1 MIQILTICNKID
13 RILADAVEA
22 NSIRDY
28 RVYLRKNENL
38 YIYIIGDTI
47 PEKVESK
54 IAVLYPNIELEL
66 VSTDIAE
73 DAYYKSLFEPSEKVV
88 LDNGRRRNSSIW
100 AIRPSS
106 KQKKKHIPVVS
117 FYSYKGGMGRTTT
130 LVAYAT
136 YLAIHHS
143 KKVVVVD
150 FDLEAPGLTNFFLK
164 YPAEQNQR
172 NGLVEYMFDKELS
185 LASQKNIKDY
195 VWEADHA
202 FSGEGT
208 IYVMPAGN
216 MGLEKVERN
225 SKTTHL
231 DHYVE
236 GVARLDINDKEYA
249 SKIFLSLL
257 EDLNTLNPDIILL
270 DSKTGISD
278 IMGIAVCTLSDLS
291 VGFFR
296 SDAQSLP
303 GLHFF
308 INLMMTNKNVEPFI
322 VNSILPTALTQKKNL
337 FDQLCKSVE
346 DAINTFD
353 DDANINFPCFPI
365 SRQSDFE
372 ILGTVAENL
381 ADFSEVIRNN
391 DIKDYAKLFEVLT
404 SRVLSENKDAENADE
419 LYELRDG
426 VLNHTQTTLSSID
439 LYAENQSVEEDL
451 NNYRFYYRR
460 CMNDLLNTDKYLIVG
475 SKGTGKSYIYNAL
488 KNRRVVDLIKNNT
501 GKSDDY
507 VFLYTIDKRDRIFD
521 VAKFQETTTIEKY
534 RFWLIYTWN
543 ILVSDIKLQFPDF
556 KLSQDLEYTKLQD
569 DDTTRI
575 WLYEKMQN
583 EEYVLRIEKEQKRLD
598 DYLSRLENTT
608 YLTIIYD
615 QLDEIVSPSK
625 WSEWIPE
632 LIKYWRVKHFSFIS
646 GKLFVRRDL
655 VLGLVGLT
663 NINDILNQAIDI
675 EWKTEEIYSYFFY
688 VTLAENKCQDFWKLM
703 NLYGRVNREMIT
715 RCQSAITSTRV
726 PVYEREV
733 LEALVDT
740 YFGQTIDPEGTLRM
754 GKTYDWFYK
763 NLKNAD
769 DTFSLRPFISLLTKA
784 VVKQLNDNNKEEE
797 IPYPIILQK
806 CYINK
811 VVRSEA
817 VVFHLEDLFKNAK
830 GTMPIKYVFDYIS
843 DNPKQRYHFISMRK
857 QPFEEILNNVIQLH
871 RNKEEMHGMTVETLI
886 TLMITNGIVAKCN
899 YGSGVIYKF
908 SFLYKYKLKLRGS

>member
-1 MIQILTICNKID
+1 MIQILTICNKIEK
-13 RILADAVEA
+13 ILSDAVDSS
-22 NSIRDY
+22 SIRDY

-38 YIYIIGDTI
+38 YIYIVGDVI
-47 PEKVESK
+47 PDNVESE
-54 IAVLYPNIELEL
+54 ITALYPNIDIEL
-66 VSTDIAE
+66 VTSDIAE
-73 DAYYKSLFEPSEKVV
+73 DAFYKSLFEPSEKVV

-100 AIRPSS
+100 AIRPSY

-130 LVAYAT
+130 LVAYAS

-164 YPAEQNQR
+164 YRAEQNQR
-172 NGLVEYMFDKELS
+172 NGLVEYLLDKELL

-216 MGLEKVERN
+216 MGQEKLESN
-225 SKTTHL
+225 SNTTHL
-231 DHYVE
+231 DHYIE
-236 GVARLDINDKEYA
+236 GLARLDINDKEYA
-249 SKIFLSLL
+249 AKVFLSFLD
-257 EDLNTLNPDIILL
+257 DLNMLNPDIILL

-278 IMGIAVCTLSDLS
+278 IMGIVVCTLSDIS

-303 GLHFF
+303 GLYFF
-308 INLMMTNKNVEPFI
+308 INLMIKNKNVEPFI
-322 VNSILPTALTQKKNL
+322 VNSILPTALTQKRTL
-337 FDQLCKSVE
+337 FEQLCKNVE
-346 DAINTFD
+346 DAINSID
-353 DDANINFPCFPI
+353 DDANISFPCFPI

-372 ILGTVAENL
+372 VLGTVAENIT
-381 ADFSEVIRNN
+381 DFSEVIRSN
-391 DIKDYAKLFEVLT
+391 DIKDYTKLFEILT
-404 SRVLSENKDAENADE
+404 SRVFSQNNDTEAADE
-419 LYELRDG
+419 LYGLRES
-426 VLNHTQTTLSSID
+426 VLNHTQVTLSSID

-488 KNRRVVDLIKNNT
+488 KNKRVVDLIKSNT
-501 GKSDDY
+501 GKSDEY

-521 VAKFQETTTIEKY
+521 VAKFQETSTIEKY

-543 ILVSDIKLQFPDF
+543 ILVSDINFQFPDF
-556 KLSQDLEYTKLQD
+556 ALSQDLEYTKLQD

-583 EEYVLRIEKEQKRLD
+583 EEYVLRIEKELKRLD
-598 DYLSRLENTT
+598 DYLSQLEKTT
-608 YLTIIYD
+608 FLTIIYD

-688 VTLAENKCQDFWKLM
+688 VTLAERKCQNFWRLM
-703 NLYGRVNREMIT
+703 GLYGRISQEMIAV
-715 RCQSAITSTRV
+715 CQNTIADTRV
-726 PVYEREV
+726 PVYEKEV

-740 YFGQTIDPEGTLRM
+740 YFGKTIDPDGTLRM

-784 VVKQLNDNNKEEE
+784 VAKQLNENNKEDES
-797 IPYPIILQK
+797 PYPIILQK

-857 QPFEEILNNVIQLH
+857 QPFEEILNNVIQIH
-871 RNKEEMHGMTVETLI
+871 GSKEEMQGMTVEALTN
-886 TLMITNGIVAKCN
+886 LMITNGIVAKCN